1 MSTHGPHRW
10 LDGLAGSF
18 CAAGCGAR
26 PGTSDECPLAPT
38 VRAPK
43 RAPVAK
49 PAPTAKP
56 CTEADLCRDII
67 AALAA
72 SGRVLVIR
80 DEKKRIIFPH
90 RNVQRPTPWGTFG
103 LGAGSA
109 DVIGMMVGG
118 KLLAIEVKKPDDPEP
133 DDHQARWLAAIRAG
147 GGVAFVAHSAE
158 EAVAGLP

>member
-1 MSTHGPHRW
+1 MKGPHRW
-10 LDGLAGSF
+10 IDGLGGSF
-18 CAAGCGAR
+18 CAAGCGER
-26 PGTSDECPLAPT
+26 PGTSEECPLAPT
-38 VRAPK
+38 VRTPK

-56 CTEADLCRDII
+56 RTEADLCRDII
-67 AALAA
+67 QALAA

-103 LGAGSA
+103 LGPGSP
-109 DVIGMMVGG
+109 DIIGAMLGTG
-118 KLLAIEVKKPDDPEP
+118 KLLGVEVKKPDDPTP
-133 DDHQARWLAAIRAG
+133 DDHQLEWLRQAREAG
-147 GGVAFVAHSAE
+147 AVIIVARSAD